1 MLKLYFKNGNGIDNF
16 VADLEKFSEFFNVIE
31 QDIHKRNP
39 NYKIPYY
46 RTWANGDN
54 EIMVDCGSHT
64 EFYVLRSDKNN
75 AKDLWNEHLDGGK

>member
-1 MLKLYFKNGNGIDNF
+1 MLKLYFKNGDGVDNF
-16 VADLEKFSEFFNVIE
+16 VAALEKFSESFNVIE

-46 RTWANGDN
+46 RTWTNGDN

>member
-1 MLKLYFKNGNGIDNF
+1 MLKLYFKNGNGVDNF
-16 VADLEKFSEFFNVIE
+16 VADLEKVQEFSNAIK

-54 EIMVDCGSHT
+54 EVMVDVGSHT
-64 EFYVLRSDKNN
+64 EFYVLRSDENN
-75 AKDLWNEHLDGGK
+75 TKDLWNEHLDGGK

>member
-1 MLKLYFKNGNGIDNF
+1 MLKLYFKNRNGVDNF
-16 VADLEKFSEFFNVIE
+16 VTDLEKFSGFFDAIE

-75 AKDLWNEHLDGGK
+75 AKDLWNKHLDGGK

>member
-1 MLKLYFKNGNGIDNF
+1 MLKLYFKNENGVDNF
-16 VADLEKFSEFFNVIE
+16 VVDLEKFSGFFDAIK

-54 EIMVDCGSHT
+54 EIMIDVGSHT

>member
-1 MLKLYFKNGNGIDNF
+1 MLKLYFKNGNGVDSF
-16 VADLEKFSEFFNVIE
+16 VADLEKFSGFFDAIE

-54 EIMVDCGSHT
+54 EIMIDVGSHT

>member
-1 MLKLYFKNGNGIDNF
+1 MLKLYFKNENGVDNF
-16 VADLEKFSEFFNVIE
+16 VVDLEKFSGFFDAIK

-46 RTWANGDN
+46 RTWANEDN
-54 EIMVDCGSHT
+54 EIMVDVGSHT